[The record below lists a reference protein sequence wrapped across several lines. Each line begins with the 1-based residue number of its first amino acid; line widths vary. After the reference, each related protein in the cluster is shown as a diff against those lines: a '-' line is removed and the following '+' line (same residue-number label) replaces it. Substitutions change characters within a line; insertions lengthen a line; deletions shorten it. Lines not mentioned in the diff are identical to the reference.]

1 MNYRRG
7 FRGIWISCYN
17 LGMAAKLTPD
27 LQKALREAGSRPPEF
42 LDPETGM
49 FYVLIAKEQVVTRE
63 DVASIQRGIEQ
74 MNAGL
79 GRSVEE
85 SKADLGRQLGFDLPQ

>member
-1 MNYRRG
+1 MNHTGG
-7 FRGIWISCYN
+7 FNGLRISCYN

-27 LQKALREAGSRPPEF
+27 LQKALRDAGSRPPEF
-42 LDPETGM
+42 LDPETGT

-79 GRSVEE
+79 GRPVEE
-85 SKADLGRQLGFDLPQ
+85 SKADLEKQLGFDLPQ